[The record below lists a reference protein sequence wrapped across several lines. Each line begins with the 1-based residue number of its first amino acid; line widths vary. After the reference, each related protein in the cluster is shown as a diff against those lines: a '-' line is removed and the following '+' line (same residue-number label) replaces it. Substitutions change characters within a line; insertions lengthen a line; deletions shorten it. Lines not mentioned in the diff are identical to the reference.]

1 MRMNTSFFKDTYNSL
16 DGRDKLAEY
25 LSDSIESNPSENF
38 NFYGCSGVG
47 KKYVL
52 NNILNKIGGSFRII
66 RFVFGEPYE
75 QGKKIKRF
83 NIGFGVESMY
93 LPINFNISK
102 NQETKLANLVNS
114 LRRIFN
120 KENIIFYLTDYEKV
134 ELEVREIIERII
146 KEKVF
151 FEKELRVKICTIIT
165 SEEKLD
171 IDGITHIEFLQY
183 EEEDVKQY
191 IEKYLNCDPDQSYIF
206 SKKLSK
212 LCGANLKLIK
222 YAIEAGWG
230 SNKKFTTSSLGI
242 LDYILNYKI
251 NKLKQKG
258 KECYNLLPSDFET
271 IIEACATSNSFFTV
285 ELIKQV
291 CEMHGNAIS
300 NSFKIACEEYLFKK
314 ENNYLHDFELLE
326 VKENI
331 RQKINSVE
339 KSIKFYNYFTENY
352 NDEYFQRAS
361 YLLSCTGAVD
371 DNVMALL
378 LLAISKAMTFSDN
391 LIEEEVKKIISP
403 YLYDEIQWDTIKIFI
418 DANKSY
424 NNKENSKALA
434 LLSKIKNPLTNFNK
448 VGLTE
453 YYRLLFKIGYEGKMK
468 EFLPQYLARL
478 ILCTEDDYDLSLD
491 LGKPFSNKQEVV
503 LKMRIMYDIAP
514 YILDDLNDVSR
525 FEKIYDRSR
534 KLERNEKESGSI
546 FFEYAINVFNRKAFL
561 FANPAQAHVYYE
573 EAEQFFFKNQIWEQ
587 YLMTLAGKAGVFL
600 VQGRYNEAVNTCH
613 MVFEKQKEEN
623 IKINIPER
631 LLNNMLVADFLL
643 FESNAKENLIAIKN
657 KALETAKL
665 LYDLIGCN
673 TGATKHVILL
683 NVASLYL
690 YANKELEYSQIKVK
704 IENSLNC
711 EDVSDIADE
720 SVNDFYRYR
729 FVWME
734 IFRNIRNQNWS
745 QAQTLLDSIRDFI
758 PALSHKEEILVE
770 KKINATQEII
780 MSRKNVDA
788 YYFCNNLYID
798 KRAAATQTKFYYRG
812 LPLSDLQYTSF
823 G

>member
-1 MRMNTSFFKDTYNSL
+1 MQVNTSFLKNTYNSL
-16 DGRDKLAEY
+16 DGRDKLVEY
-25 LSDSIESNPSENF
+25 LSDNIELGSSDNF
-38 NFYGCSGVG
+38 NFYGYRGVG

-52 NNILNKIGGSFRII
+52 NKILNKIGDNFRII

-83 NIGFGVESMY
+83 SIGLGVEAMY

-102 NQETKLANLVNS
+102 NQETKLATLVNS

-120 KENIIFYLTDYEKV
+120 KENIILCLTDYEKV

-146 KEKVF
+146 KEKAF
-151 FEKELRVKICTIIT
+151 FENELGVKICTIIT
-165 SEEKLD
+165 SEKRLD
-171 IDGITHIEFLQY
+171 IDGITHIEFQQY
-183 EEEDVKQY
+183 KEEDVKQY
-191 IEKYLNCDPDQSYIF
+191 IEKYLNCNPDQSYIVA
-206 SKKLSK
+206 KQLCK

-222 YAIEAGWG
+222 YVVEAGWI
-230 SNKKFTTSSLGI
+230 SNKEFMTSSFEI
-242 LDYILNYKI
+242 IDYVLNYQI
-251 NKLKQKG
+251 DKLKQKG
-258 KECYNLLPSDFET
+258 KELYNLFPSDFET
-271 IIEACATSNSFFTV
+271 IIETCATSNSFFTV
-285 ELIKQV
+285 ELIKQI

-331 RQKINSVE
+331 KKKTNSIE

-352 NDEYFQRAS
+352 NDEYLQRVS
-361 YLLSCTGAVD
+361 YLLSCIGVVD
-371 DNVMALL
+371 GNVMALL
-378 LLAISKAMTFSDN
+378 LLAISKAMAFSDN
-391 LIEEEVKKIISP
+391 LIEEEIKKIISP
-403 YLYDEIQWDTIKIFI
+403 YPYDEVQWNIIKIFI
-418 DANKSY
+418 DANKYY
-424 NNKENSKALA
+424 NNKENSVALA
-434 LLSKIKNPLTNFNK
+434 LLSEIKNPLTKLNK

-453 YYRLLFKIGYEGKMK
+453 YYRLLFKIGYEGKIK
-468 EFLPQYLARL
+468 ECLPQYLARL
-478 ILCTEDDYDLSLD
+478 TLCTEEDYDLSLD

-503 LKMRIMYDIAP
+503 LKMRIMYDISP
-514 YILDDLNDVSR
+514 YILDDLNDVSS
-525 FEKIYDRSR
+525 FEEIYDRSR

-573 EAEQFFFKNQIWEQ
+573 EAEQFFLKHQIWEQ
-587 YLMTLAGKAGVFL
+587 YLMTLAGKAGVLL
-600 VQGRYNEAVNTCH
+600 VQGRYNDAVNTCN
-613 MVFEKQKEEN
+613 MVLEKQKEEN
-623 IKINIPER
+623 ITINIPER
-631 LLNNMLVADFLL
+631 LSNNMLVADFLL
-643 FESNAKENLIAIKN
+643 FESNAKGDLIVIKN
-657 KALETAKL
+657 KAIETAKL

-690 YANKELEYSQIKVK
+690 YADKELEYSQIK
-704 IENSLNC
+704 IEIEKSLNC
-711 EDVSDIADE
+711 EDVSDITDE

-745 QAQTLLDSIRDFI
+745 QAERLLNSIKDFV
-758 PALSHKEEILVE
+758 PALSHKEEILIE
-770 KKINATQEII
+770 KKINATQKII
-780 MSRKNVDA
+780 MFRKNIDA
-788 YYFCNNLYID
+788 YYFCNSLYID
-798 KRAAATQTKFYYRG
+798 KRATATQTKFYYRG